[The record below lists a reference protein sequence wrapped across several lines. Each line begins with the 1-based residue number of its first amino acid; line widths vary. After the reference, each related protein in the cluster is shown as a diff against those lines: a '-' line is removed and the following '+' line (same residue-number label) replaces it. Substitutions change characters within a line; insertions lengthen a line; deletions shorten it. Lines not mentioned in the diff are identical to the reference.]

1 MPFEKGHN
9 HSTGRPK
16 GSTNLVSKEIREVSA
31 LLLQGQLE
39 ALQDKL
45 PTLKDSDY
53 IKAIGLLMKHV
64 LPAQK
69 QVEMETTNHPT
80 EITVEILEVAPTI
93 KSVDTEIPLLKF
105 IAAIPTVSPVTRV
118 DKLNVPSS
126 EVKTEASISVSPAS

>member
-16 GSTNLVSKEIREVSA
+16 GSTNKVSKEIREVSA
-31 LLLQGQLE
+31 MLLQGQLE

-80 EITVEILEVAPTI
+80 EITVEILERLADVSNEDLD
-93 KSVDTEIPLLKF
+93 KSIDEWVENQRNK
-105 IAAIPTVSPVTRV
+105 
-118 DKLNVPSS
+118 
-126 EVKTEASISVSPAS
+126 

>member
-9 HSTGRPK
+9 QSTGRPK

-31 LLLQGQLE
+31 MLLQGQLE
-39 ALQDKL
+39 ASQDKL

-69 QVEMETTNHPT
+69 QIEVDTIQHPT
-80 EITVEILEVAPTI
+80 EFQIEVIEKLADVTNKDLD
-93 KSVDTEIPLLKF
+93 KSIDQWVDNQRNK
-105 IAAIPTVSPVTRV
+105 
-118 DKLNVPSS
+118 
-126 EVKTEASISVSPAS
+126 

>member
-9 HSTGRPK
+9 QSTGRPK

-39 ALQDKL
+39 ALQEKL

-69 QVEMETTNHPT
+69 QIEVDTIQHPT
-80 EITVEILEVAPTI
+80 EFQIEVI
-93 KSVDTEIPLLKF
+93 
-105 IAAIPTVSPVTRV
+105 
-118 DKLNVPSS
+118 DKLADVSN
-126 EVKTEASISVSPAS
+126 EDLDKSIDQWVDNQRNK

>member
-9 HSTGRPK
+9 QSTGRPK

-31 LLLQGQLE
+31 MLLQGQLE

-69 QVEMETTNHPT
+69 QVEVDTIQHPT
-80 EITVEILEVAPTI
+80 EFQIEVI
-93 KSVDTEIPLLKF
+93 
-105 IAAIPTVSPVTRV
+105 
-118 DKLNVPSS
+118 DKLADVTN
-126 EVKTEASISVSPAS
+126 EDLDKSIDQWVDNQRNK

>member
-1 MPFEKGHN
+1 MPFKKGMQK
-9 HSTGRPK
+9 TGGRTK
-16 GSTNLVSKEIREVSA
+16 GVSNNVSKEIREVSA

-69 QVEMETTNHPT
+69 QVEVDTVNHPT
-80 EITVEILEVAPTI
+80 EFTIEILDRIEQ
-93 KSVDTEIPLLKF
+93 
-105 IAAIPTVSPVTRV
+105 VSNE
-118 DKLNVPSS
+118 DLDN
-126 EVKTEASISVSPAS
+126 SIDEWVENQRNK

>member
-16 GSTNLVSKEIREVSA
+16 GSTNKISKEIREVSA
-31 LLLQGQLE
+31 MLLQGQLE

-69 QVEMETTNHPT
+69 QIEVDTIQHPT
-80 EITVEILEVAPTI
+80 EFMFSQLHI
-93 KSVDTEIPLLKF
+93 KK
-105 IAAIPTVSPVTRV
+105 
-118 DKLNVPSS
+118 
-126 EVKTEASISVSPAS
+126 VKSISSGGRCTPLDDPMMLKGIINNVGYSINNESLVKRVKLLNAPF

>member
-9 HSTGRPK
+9 QSTGRPK

-39 ALQDKL
+39 ALQEKL

-69 QVEMETTNHPT
+69 QIEVDTIEHP
-80 EITVEILEVAPTI
+80 INFQVEIIDRLSQVSD
-93 KSVDTEIPLLKF
+93 KDVD
-105 IAAIPTVSPVTRV
+105 AAIMQST
-118 DKLNVPSS
+118 K
-126 EVKTEASISVSPAS
+126 

>member
-1 MPFEKGHN
+1 MPFEKGHT

-31 LLLQGQLE
+31 MLLQGQLDV
-39 ALQDKL
+39 LQDKL

-69 QVEMETTNHPT
+69 QVEVETINHPT
-80 EITVEILEVAPTI
+80 EFQIEVI
-93 KSVDTEIPLLKF
+93 
-105 IAAIPTVSPVTRV
+105 
-118 DKLNVPSS
+118 DKLADVTN
-126 EVKTEASISVSPAS
+126 EDLDKSIDQWVDNQRNK

>member
-9 HSTGRPK
+9 QSTGRPK

-39 ALQDKL
+39 ALQEKL

-69 QVEMETTNHPT
+69 QIEVDTIQHPT
-80 EITVEILEVAPTI
+80 EFQIEVI
-93 KSVDTEIPLLKF
+93 
-105 IAAIPTVSPVTRV
+105 
-118 DKLNVPSS
+118 DKLADVSN
-126 EVKTEASISVSPAS
+126 EDLDKSIDQWVENQRNK

>member
-9 HSTGRPK
+9 QSTGRPK

-69 QVEMETTNHPT
+69 QIEVDTIQHPT
-80 EITVEILEVAPTI
+80 EFQIEVINKLADVSNEDLDKSIDQWVENQRN
-93 KSVDTEIPLLKF
+93 K
-105 IAAIPTVSPVTRV
+105 
-118 DKLNVPSS
+118 
-126 EVKTEASISVSPAS
+126 

>member
-1 MPFEKGHN
+1 MPFEKGHT

-16 GSTNLVSKEIREVSA
+16 GSTNKVSKEIREVSA
-31 LLLQGQLE
+31 MLLQGQLE

-69 QVEMETTNHPT
+69 QVEVETVNHPT
-80 EITVEILEVAPTI
+80 EFTIEILDRIEQ
-93 KSVDTEIPLLKF
+93 
-105 IAAIPTVSPVTRV
+105 VSNE
-118 DKLNVPSS
+118 DLDN
-126 EVKTEASISVSPAS
+126 SIDEWVENQRNK

>member
-9 HSTGRPK
+9 QSTGRPK

-69 QVEMETTNHPT
+69 QIEVDTIQHPT
-80 EITVEILEVAPTI
+80 EFQIEVI
-93 KSVDTEIPLLKF
+93 
-105 IAAIPTVSPVTRV
+105 
-118 DKLNVPSS
+118 DKLADVSN
-126 EVKTEASISVSPAS
+126 EDLDKSIDEWVENQRNK

>member
-16 GSTNLVSKEIREVSA
+16 GSPNKVSKEIREVSA
-31 LLLQGQLE
+31 MLLQGQLE

-69 QVEMETTNHPT
+69 QVEAVNHPT
-80 EITVEILEVAPTI
+80 EFTIEILDRIEQVSNYDLD
-93 KSVDTEIPLLKF
+93 KSIDQWVDNQRNK
-105 IAAIPTVSPVTRV
+105 
-118 DKLNVPSS
+118 
-126 EVKTEASISVSPAS
+126 

>member
-1 MPFEKGHN
+1 VFKPLFKCKLFNNIKILQMPFEKGHN

-16 GSTNLVSKEIREVSA
+16 GSTNKVSKEIREVSA

-69 QVEMETTNHPT
+69 QIEVDTIQHPT
-80 EITVEILEVAPTI
+80 EITVEILERLETYTDEDVH
-93 KSVDTEIPLLKF
+93 D
-105 IAAIPTVSPVTRV
+105 AILTNSNR
-118 DKLNVPSS
+118 K
-126 EVKTEASISVSPAS
+126 

>member
-1 MPFEKGHN
+1 MQFEKGHN

-16 GSTNLVSKEIREVSA
+16 GSTNKVSKEIREVSA
-31 LLLQGQLE
+31 MLLQGQLE

-80 EITVEILEVAPTI
+80 EITVEILERLETYTDEDVH
-93 KSVDTEIPLLKF
+93 D
-105 IAAIPTVSPVTRV
+105 AIITNSNR
-118 DKLNVPSS
+118 K
-126 EVKTEASISVSPAS
+126 